1 MVRYNY
7 VFVVD
12 ACVGW
17 EFVWKCRQ
25 DVADVVVVGEE
36 EEEVAEDPPPH
47 VIPGVIFVSYTISK
61 IL

>member
-1 MVRYNY
+1 MHYNY

-25 DVADVVVVGEE
+25 DVADVVVVVEEEEE
-36 EEEVAEDPPPH
+36 EEEVAEDLPPH
-47 VIPGVIFVSYTISK
+47 VIPGVIFVSW
-61 IL
+61 